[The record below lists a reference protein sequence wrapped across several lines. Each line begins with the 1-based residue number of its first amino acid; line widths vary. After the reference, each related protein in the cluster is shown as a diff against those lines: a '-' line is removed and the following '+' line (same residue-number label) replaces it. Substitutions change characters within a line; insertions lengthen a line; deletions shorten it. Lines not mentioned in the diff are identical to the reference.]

1 MANAETKVFVFMGL
15 AVNKGKVSGTFSIG
29 NYDKGFEVRRFEST
43 MDPRDWLQEVNT
55 FMKQL
60 QKEKVLP

>member
-1 MANAETKVFVFMGL
+1 MANAETKVFMEL
-15 AVNKGKVSGTFSIG
+15 AVNKGKVSGAFSIG

-43 MDPRDWLQEVNT
+43 VDPRDWLQEVNT